1 MSQIVSFF
9 KKSGREVSFKK
20 QDLIFREGDKSDSAF
35 YIKKGKVEIFTKKYE
50 DRKVLAVLKE
60 GEMVGEMSLFEDS
73 PRSASG
79 RAIEDSILLEVS
91 KNKFHAFLQKEPK
104 KAFIFTREIV
114 EIISQRLR
122 IANNYLASLFSFSLS
137 ALRLK
142 KVEDL
147 AVLILDK
154 IISNISGINKCLLYI
169 WNQFNEKFEYLQGQ
183 GEISDE
189 KELTFPRYD
198 ESEIVRMLNGNPS
211 FVAPIGE
218 DKILGFLYISKK
230 ESFKEEE
237 KVLLQTMLHLSFSL
251 ILDIWQQEE
260 EENLKRLKKVT
271 PSSTSL

>member
-9 KKSGREVSFKK
+9 KKSGREASFKK

-35 YIKKGKVEIFTKKYE
+35 YIKKGKVEIFTKKDE
-50 DRKVLAVLKE
+50 DRRVLAVLKE

-91 KNKFHAFLQKEPK
+91 KDEFHAFLQKEPK

-137 ALRLK
+137 ALRIK

-154 IISNISGINKCLLYI
+154 IMSNISGINKCLLYI
-169 WNQFNEKFEYLQGQ
+169 WNQFNEKFEYRQGQ
-183 GEISDE
+183 GEISGE

-198 ESEIVRMLNGNPS
+198 ESEIVRMLNGSPS

-218 DKILGFLYISKK
+218 DKILGFLYVCKK

-251 ILDIWQQEE
+251 ILDLWQQEE

-271 PSSTSL
+271 PSSPSL

>member
-91 KNKFHAFLQKEPK
+91 KNKFYAFLQKEPK

-147 AVLILDK
+147 AALILEK
-154 IISNISGINKCLLYI
+154 IMSNISGINKCLLYI
-169 WNQFNEKFEYLQGQ
+169 WNQFNEKFEYRQGQ

-198 ESEIVRMLNGNPS
+198 ESEIAVRLNGNPS

-251 ILDIWQQEE
+251 ILDLWQQEE